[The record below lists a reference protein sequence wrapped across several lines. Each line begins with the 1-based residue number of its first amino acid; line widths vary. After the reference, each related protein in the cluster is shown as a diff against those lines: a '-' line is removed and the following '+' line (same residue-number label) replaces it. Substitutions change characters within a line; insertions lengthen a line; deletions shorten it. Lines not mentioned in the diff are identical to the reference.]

1 MSGRLAGK
9 VALVT
14 GAGRGIGQ
22 AIALGLAAEG
32 AVVHVNDLEDPDA
45 TLAAMPEARRGLGL
59 RHDVSDTGAIREMF
73 GRLERLDVLVNAA
86 GVTGWIDL
94 ADPNEETW
102 DRVVDTNLKG
112 TFFCSTE
119 AAKLMRAGGGGSIV
133 NVSTVVAARAID
145 NSAAYGASKG
155 GINSLT
161 IQLSAE
167 LAGDGIRVNAIA
179 PGATNVARNLA
190 EDPLYLEHW
199 APLIPLGRAAEP
211 ADMVGPAVF
220 FASDDSAYVTGQVLY
235 VDGGWTVA
243 GAFPRL

>member
-1 MSGRLAGK
+1 MSGRLDGK

-14 GAGRGIGQ
+14 GAGRGIGH

-32 AVVHVNDLEDPDA
+32 ALVHVNDLADPDA
-45 TLAAMPEARRGLGL
+45 TLAAMPEAQRGLGL
-59 RHDVSDTGAIREMF
+59 RYDVSDTGAIREMF
-73 GRLERLDVLVNAA
+73 GRLDRLDVLVNAA

-94 ADPNEETW
+94 ADPSEETW

-119 AAKLMRAGGGGSIV
+119 AAKLMRGAGGGSIV

-161 IQLSAE
+161 IQLSGE
-167 LAGDGIRVNAIA
+167 LAGAGIRVNALA

-243 GAFPRL
+243 GNFPRL

>member
-59 RHDVSDTGAIREMF
+59 RHDVSDTDAIREMF

-119 AAKLMRAGGGGSIV
+119 AAKLMRAGGGSIV

>member
-1 MSGRLAGK
+1 VSGRLAGK

-32 AVVHVNDLEDPDA
+32 ARVHVNDLEDPDT
-45 TLAAMPEARRGLGL
+45 TLAAMPEAQRGLGL
-59 RHDVSDTGAIREMF
+59 RCDVSDTGAIREMF
-73 GRLERLDVLVNAA
+73 GRLDGLDVLVNAA

-94 ADPNEETW
+94 ADPSEETW

-119 AAKLMRAGGGGSIV
+119 AAKLMRVGGGSIV
-133 NVSTVVAARAID
+133 NISTVVAARAID

>member
-1 MSGRLAGK
+1 VSARLAGK
-9 VALVT
+9 AALVT

-32 AVVHVNDLEDPDA
+32 ALVHVNDLEDPDA
-45 TLAAMPEARRGLGL
+45 TLAAMPDAQRGLGL
-59 RHDVSDTGAIREMF
+59 RCDVSDTGAIRKMF
-73 GRLERLDVLVNAA
+73 ARLERLDVLVNAA

-94 ADPNEETW
+94 ADPSEETW
-102 DRVVDTNLKG
+102 DRVIDTNLKG

-119 AAKLMRAGGGGSIV
+119 AAKLMRAGGGSIV
-133 NVSTVVAARAID
+133 NISTVVAARAID